1 MRTYEVFL
9 KKDGKDEFRHAGS
22 LQAPDDE
29 MALPMA
35 REAYSRRGEG
45 DLMWL
50 VDREHLIEADPDLMA
65 PNTDKPHRHN
75 DGKRVA
81 EHRRQTRAAATDSPP
96 EGNES

>member
-9 KKDGKDEFRHAGS
+9 KKDGKEEFRHAGS
-22 LQAPDDE
+22 LQAPDDA
-29 MALPMA
+29 MALPLA

-50 VDREHLIEADPDLMA
+50 VERDHIISADSALMS
-65 PNTDKPHRHN
+65 PNAEKPHRHN

-81 EHRRQTRAAATDSPP
+81 ARRKAARK
-96 EGNES
+96 NEELA